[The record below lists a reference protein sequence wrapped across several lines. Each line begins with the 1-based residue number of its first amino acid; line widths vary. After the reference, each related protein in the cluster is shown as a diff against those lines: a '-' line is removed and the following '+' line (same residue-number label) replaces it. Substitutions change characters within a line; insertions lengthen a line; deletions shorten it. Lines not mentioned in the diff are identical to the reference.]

1 MVATP
6 YNFEDDAYY
15 ESIGRINYISEIM
28 KKLSAAKG
36 SIIEIAGGNKSGKT

>member
-28 KKLSAAKG
+28 KKLSAKG